1 MLEQL
6 ANQFL
11 AMNAKSARNL
21 VGSLSRLQ
29 KGGFSI
35 TDDQGAVD
43 ATEKP
48 RISTASLGYGMSGRN
63 YDSKPFHFI
72 DGIAIIPVMGTL
84 VHKLSYFS
92 SWATGYNVIVGMFD
106 AYIRFSRAAMTG
118 KAKDKVPDDL
128 SIFDEVR
135 VCRTQLDEQC
145 PGWSSP
151 LKQLTVA
158 ALSIYQLRKID
169 IRAPCDA

>member
-84 VHKLSYFS
+84 VHKLSYSS

-106 AYIRFSRAAMTG
+106 AANAAKWLNDVGIKEIAET
-118 KAKDKVPDDL
+118 
-128 SIFDEVR
+128 I
-135 VCRTQLDEQC
+135 
-145 PGWSSP
+145 
-151 LKQLTVA
+151 
-158 ALSIYQLRKID
+158 
-169 IRAPCDA
+169 

>member
-21 VGSLSRLQ
+21 VGSLSRMQ

-48 RISTASLGYGMSGRN
+48 RISTASVHPRGHGEHSN
-63 YDSKPFHFI
+63 Y
-72 DGIAIIPVMGTL
+72 
-84 VHKLSYFS
+84 
-92 SWATGYNVIVGMFD
+92 
-106 AYIRFSRAAMTG
+106 R
-118 KAKDKVPDDL
+118 
-128 SIFDEVR
+128 
-135 VCRTQLDEQC
+135 QL
-145 PGWSSP
+145 
-151 LKQLTVA
+151 
-158 ALSIYQLRKID
+158 IYKRKNKS
-169 IRAPCDA
+169 

>member
-48 RISTASLGYGMSGRN
+48 RISTASLGYGMGGRN

-72 DGIAIIPVMGTL
+72 DAVQGNQPCVFML
-84 VHKLSYFS
+84 RQ
-92 SWATGYNVIVGMFD
+92 
-106 AYIRFSRAAMTG
+106 RFGGAA
-118 KAKDKVPDDL
+118 
-128 SIFDEVR
+128 
-135 VCRTQLDEQC
+135 Q
-145 PGWSSP
+145 
-151 LKQLTVA
+151 
-158 ALSIYQLRKID
+158 
-169 IRAPCDA
+169 